1 MLHNLENRVP
11 IAPTAKRVFRA
22 VGSFRRR
29 ATAYS
34 KYYRIFRRLRGYTM
48 IPPLTYMRNLAV
60 AEKYGAVPGVIVEC
74 GVWKGGMIG
83 GIASVLGPRRE
94 YFLFDSFAGLP
105 QAKAIDGAK
114 ALNWQA
120 NKSSPTFYDN
130 CRAPVDVAKQAMEL
144 AGVENYHVIEG
155 WFDDSL
161 AVFAPSQPI
170 AILRLDADWY
180 DSTLTCLRRL
190 YPFVAEGG
198 VVILDDYYA
207 WDGCARALH
216 DFLSESGLTERIR
229 QYDND
234 VCFFVKQSTAKKSAR
249 ETTAAEQHCTSA
261 QPATEWGNKVA

>member
-1 MLHNLENRVP
+1 M
-11 IAPTAKRVFRA
+11 AKRVCRA
-22 VGSFRRR
+22 VGALRRR
-29 ATAYS
+29 ATAYG

-60 AEKYGAVPGVIVEC
+60 AEKFAVVPGVIVEC
-74 GVWKGGMIG
+74 GVWKGGMIA
-83 GIASVLGPRRE
+83 GIAALLGPRRE

-120 NKSSPTFYDN
+120 NKSSPAYYDN
-130 CRAPVDVAKQAMEL
+130 CTAPVDAAKQAMEL
-144 AGVENYHVIEG
+144 AGAKNYHVIEG

-161 AVFAPSQPI
+161 ATFAPSQPI

-190 YPFVAEGG
+190 YPLVADGG

-216 DFLSESGLTERIR
+216 DFLSESALSERIR

-234 VCFFVKQSTAKKSAR
+234 VGFFIKGPAAKKSAR
-249 ETTAAEQHCTSA
+249 ENQAAERRCAPA
-261 QPATEWGNKVA
+261 QPATTRDR